1 MNNKAGFIVSILLVL
16 GLIGTYIYTKT
27 KPSKPEV
34 ILPHYGIDDVVT
46 KNVDGKQV
54 LDTIYH
60 QIPDFKFTSQEGKTV
75 TMANMKNCIFVA
87 DFFFT
92 TCPSICK
99 DMAIQKMRIYKTFAN
114 HPNVKMISH
123 TVNPHHDTV
132 QTLMAYAKRCKI
144 TDHDK
149 WYLVTGSK
157 PALYEQARKGYMVT
171 ATEGDGGEDDFV
183 HTEKFALIDKHHHIR
198 GFYDGTSEQEV
209 NQLMYDMDQLLK
221 EE

>member
-1 MNNKAGFIVSILLVL
+1 MNNKLGLFISVCIIG
-16 GLIGTYIYTKT
+16 GLIGTYIYTKS

-34 ILPHYGIDDVVT
+34 ILPHYGIDSVVT
-46 KNVDGKQV
+46 KIVDGKSV

-60 QIPDFKFTSQEGKTV
+60 VVPDFEFINQEGKEV
-75 TMANMKNCIFVA
+75 AMKNMDNCIFIA

-99 DMAIQKMRIYKTFAN
+99 DMAIQKMRIYKTFADN
-114 HPNVKMISH
+114 KNVKMISH
-123 TVNPHHDTV
+123 TVNPENDSV
-132 QTLMAYAKRCKI
+132 PVMMAYAKRCKI

-149 WYLVTGSK
+149 WYLVTGTK
-157 PALYEQARKGYMVT
+157 PALYEQARKGYYVT

-198 GFYDGTSEQEV
+198 GYYDGTSEQEV

-221 EE
+221 EK